1 MVKKVATKKVEIK
14 SDRFNWRSLYLY
26 AICFITLLVCLF
38 SLVAV
43 IKGLVAFIYP
53 DLSYIDPYRMTPEPK
68 VDSAT
73 VLANQ
78 ANQIEQA
85 HRYTVRRIIDSL
97 TMFIIAA
104 LLYLFH
110 WRQIQA
116 DRK

>member
-1 MVKKVATKKVEIK
+1 MVKKVAAKKVEIK

-53 DLSYIDPYRMTPEPK
+53 DLSYIDPYRMTGNEKPE

-78 ANQIEQA
+78 LEQA
-85 HRYTVRRIIDSL
+85 HRYAVRRIIDSL

>member
-1 MVKKVATKKVEIK
+1 MVKKVAAKKVEIK
-14 SDRFNWRSLYLY
+14 SDGFNWRSLYLY

-43 IKGLVAFIYP
+43 IKGLVEFIYP
-53 DLSYIDPYRMTPEPK
+53 DLGYIDPYRMTPEPK

-78 ANQIEQA
+78 LEQA
-85 HRYTVRRIIDSL
+85 HRYAVRRIIDSL

-116 DRK
+116 DRR

>member
-1 MVKKVATKKVEIK
+1 MVKKVAAKKVEIK
-14 SDRFNWRSLYLY
+14 SDGFNWRSLYLY

-43 IKGLVAFIYP
+43 IKGLVALIYP
-53 DLSYIDPYRMTPEPK
+53 DLGYIDPYPAAR

-78 ANQIEQA
+78 SEQA
-85 HRYTVRRIIDSL
+85 QRYTVRRIIDSL